1 MLLFQKGR
9 AVQCSSNLS
18 SASASLPVLHFDE
31 HLDLTNSGGREDDV
45 KSEDCTGKTSV
56 KNVTVNSIQHE
67 TKRWGNSNRKWK
79 YSTTKTVHII
89 LTTLPRCPTLT
100 LNISSIRPTFPNRTP
115 LIILIPTTHTT
126 SYNHRPLIPILTA
139 FPQNRKCTT
148 WPLHSLSSWQDLM
161 LLLLWIMFVSL
172 MY

>member
-18 SASASLPVLHFDE
+18 SASAFNKCELA
-31 HLDLTNSGGREDDV
+31 GGGAIEKKAKTIPERVKDV
-45 KSEDCTGKTSV
+45 
-56 KNVTVNSIQHE
+56 VNSIQHV

-148 WPLHSLSSWQDLM
+148 WPLHSLLSWQDLM